1 MGRVGAVVDGPVE
14 EPVNALTLTLFVSA
28 VLLAYG
34 LVQFTAAWL
43 RKDHEHADRLA
54 VLPLAD
60 DVCAPVDPVES
71 LEGVESD
78 PAGAQ
83 P

>member
-1 MGRVGAVVDGPVE
+1 M
-14 EPVNALTLTLFVSA
+14 NALHLTLFVSA
-28 VLLAYG
+28 LLLAYG

-60 DVCAPVDPVES
+60 DVRPDDVRPADAAAPDATTS
-71 LEGVESD
+71 
-78 PAGAQ
+78 AGEK